1 MLQVSGKTRNWL
13 NLEFHADIA
22 FANFGR
28 DLRNLCRHSAKL
40 RPWKTIESHS
50 CQLSRLDSPKRCIGG
65 ELRRPKEPPRRNDG
79 SPPFS
84 PLNNRACPQ
93 DRSLSHTPF
102 HGGAGFPSLDLGVPA
117 IPSC

>member
-65 ELRRPKEPPRRNDG
+65 ELGPPKKPPRKNDG
-79 SPPFS
+79 SQPFA
-84 PLNNRACPQ
+84 PLNNPPPPP
-93 DRSLSHTPF
+93 DRSLSQTPLPP
-102 HGGAGFPSLDLGVPA
+102 APGFPSLHLPVLA
-117 IPSC
+117 LPSF